1 MVMNRK
7 IIQLLLVLFLCLIYD
22 GVRGTKL
29 SDEQEDLELEMQL
42 ERLNKP
48 AIKTIKTEYS
58 DIYDCVDFYK
68 QPAFD
73 HPLLKNHNYHP
84 QMNSLFVKE
93 SDSTMSTSNK
103 LPGIRLADGGCP
115 VGTVPIRRTT
125 KEDLIRHKLLP
136 PPEDIMVDS
145 PLTYRE
151 NSIDSKKRRYKPLQG
166 YKLAIIHTAD
176 NPNNKF
182 GGGAMT
188 TSVYNPHVEDQ
199 QHSACRLKI
208 IKGTNIIQV
217 GWRVDPTLYGDN
229 ATRLYI
235 HFQNGTNAC
244 FNLLCPAFVLVNREV
259 VIDGALNPVSQR
271 GEKIFEMRLSINWDQ
286 NKGNWWLFSTDT
298 NIPIGFW
305 PREVFDD
312 FDYFATRVE
321 WGGVVYSPPGIRE
334 PSMGSGFSPIRDTL
348 YDAFCRNITLLS
360 DKGDNINVG
369 QLPIYANGP
378 NLYNAIDIPNGGD
391 YFKHVMVYGGPVCF
405 GDFSKTMSQS
415 SSSLNRSIWR
425 CRCGLAANY
434 FMVWTPLNAGRR
446 FFKCPKHEDEK
457 YSYWEWQDEEVP
469 PRISNL
475 MCSLKK
481 KKEALI
487 CERNVLQRKVA
498 DLENVMM
505 LVDHGGI
512 ESLELKMIMNRKII
526 EQFLFMLYLC
536 SSYDG
541 VRGRKLPNQ
550 DKLELEKRLKLL
562 NKPAIKTIKT
572 KFGDIY
578 DCVDFYKQP
587 AFDHLLL
594 KNHNYHPQMKPSLF
608 VKESDSTM
616 STSNKLSGIELPDG
630 GCPVGTVPIR
640 RTTKEDL
647 IRHKL
652 MPPAENVMVDSPLTH
667 RENSIDS
674 KRRRYKPLQGYKIA
688 TVHTD
693 DDNPNNKFGGA
704 SMAA

>member
-1 MVMNRK
+1 MNRK
-7 IIQLLLVLFLCLIYD
+7 IIQQLLLVLFLCLSYD

-42 ERLNKP
+42 KRLNKP
-48 AIKTIKTEYS
+48 TIKTIKTEYG

-84 QMNSLFVKE
+84 QVCLQYNQFLFLMIKPSLFVKE

-103 LPGIRLADGGCP
+103 LPGINLADGGCP

-136 PPEDIMVDS
+136 PPEDIMIDS
-145 PLTYRE
+145 PLTHRE

-166 YKLAIIHTAD
+166 YKLAIIHTDD

-208 IKGTNIIQV
+208 IKGSNIIQV

-286 NKGNWWLFSTDT
+286 NKGNWWLFSTNT

-369 QLPIYANGP
+369 QLPIYANSP

-391 YFKHVMVYGGPVCF
+391 YFKHVMVYGGPR
-405 GDFSKTMSQS
+405 D
-415 SSSLNRSIWR
+415 
-425 CRCGLAANY
+425 
-434 FMVWTPLNAGRR
+434 
-446 FFKCPKHEDEK
+446 
-457 YSYWEWQDEEVP
+457 
-469 PRISNL
+469 
-475 MCSLKK
+475 
-481 KKEALI
+481 
-487 CERNVLQRKVA
+487 
-498 DLENVMM
+498 
-505 LVDHGGI
+505 
-512 ESLELKMIMNRKII
+512 
-526 EQFLFMLYLC
+526 
-536 SSYDG
+536 
-541 VRGRKLPNQ
+541 
-550 DKLELEKRLKLL
+550 
-562 NKPAIKTIKT
+562 
-572 KFGDIY
+572 
-578 DCVDFYKQP
+578 
-587 AFDHLLL
+587 
-594 KNHNYHPQMKPSLF
+594 
-608 VKESDSTM
+608 
-616 STSNKLSGIELPDG
+616 
-630 GCPVGTVPIR
+630 
-640 RTTKEDL
+640 
-647 IRHKL
+647 
-652 MPPAENVMVDSPLTH
+652 
-667 RENSIDS
+667 NSIGS

-704 SMAA
+704 SMAAAVYNPHVEGQQHSACRLKIIKGSNILQVGWR